1 MCIRVDF
8 KKRIEGIFHILDR
21 KTRLDE
27 KVKKTDK
34 TGLNSTM
41 TKFGEH
47 PKLSSGSSSV
57 GKDKCDDDD
66 DDDNNKENLSSSSSS
81 QLHQNGPKDSKQQ
94 KGKQQ
99 QEFSAVFEVQDPVQH
114 MRHIMQLLTNE

>member
-66 DDDNNKENLSSSSSS
+66 DNNKENLSSSSSS
-81 QLHQNGPKDSKQQ
+81 ELHQNGHKGSKKQR
-94 KGKQQ
+94 GKQQ
-99 QEFSAVFEVQDPVQH
+99 QELSAVFEVQDPVQH

>member
-34 TGLNSTM
+34 KGPSSTM
-41 TKFGEH
+41 TKSGEH
-47 PKLSSGSSSV
+47 PTLSSGSSSV
-57 GKDKCDDDD
+57 GKDKCDH
-66 DDDNNKENLSSSSSS
+66 DDDNNKENLSSSSSN
-81 QLHQNGPKDSKQQ
+81 QLHQNGHKSSKKQ